1 MEKKDDKTKRAPST
15 DEEIA
20 KVLEVEVQM
29 RKSDWYID

>member
-20 KVLEVEVQM
+20 KVLEVEV
-29 RKSDWYID
+29 